1 MADSTFSGSTS
12 CLINTVAQPCTLV
25 TNSQFTVIKIASSSS
40 FNLYP
45 MSPTTTSV
53 QINQLKFL
61 YSSSHSTYLYHFY
74 FQLTVSLASGATV
87 KKFLGV
93 PMVVKERNLLTNF
106 NIYFSNNI
114 YNSGPIL
121 STSLDWSALILR
133 SGKTSFRSTKKRG
146 VDFYLCL
153 ARLEKFVY
161 QSD

>member
-45 MSPTTTSV
+45 MSPATTSV

-114 YNSGPIL
+114 YNSGANFVNVI
-121 STSLDWSALILR
+121 
-133 SGKTSFRSTKKRG
+133 
-146 VDFYLCL
+146 
-153 ARLEKFVY
+153 RLVS
-161 QSD
+161 SDPTQWQNVIQVNQRRIISIFA